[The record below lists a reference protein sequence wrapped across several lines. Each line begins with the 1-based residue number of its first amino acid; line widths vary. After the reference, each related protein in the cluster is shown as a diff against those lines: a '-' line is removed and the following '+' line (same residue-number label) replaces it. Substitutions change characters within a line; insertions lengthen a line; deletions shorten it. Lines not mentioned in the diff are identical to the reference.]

1 MFNQP
6 PLAIPYSVA
15 DEEIPDDEAETT
27 QGLID
32 TMRSISE
39 TTLKDGGH
47 AIRSV
52 HAKTHGILEAEVE
65 VLDGLHASLAQGL
78 FARPGRYRAIMR
90 FSTVPGDVL
99 DDSVS
104 TPRGLALKIV
114 GVEGDRLPGS
124 EGDTTQDFVM
134 TDGKAFGVP
143 TPKAFLA
150 NLKLLAATTDKI
162 EGVKKLQSALLQGV
176 QKAIIATTGEP
187 NSTVAQLGGVPENHI
202 LGSSFF
208 TGVPLLLGGYVA
220 KVGVFPVSTE
230 LAALKDKPL
239 KVSGVPNAL
248 RESMIDFFATE
259 GGEWELRVQLRSDA
273 HEMPIENAAKQ
284 WPEDTSPYIT
294 VARITAKP
302 QSAWSEARS
311 EAVDDHMM
319 FSPWHGLAAHRPLG
333 GVMRVRKAAYEA
345 GRRFRAEHNGK
356 TVAEPT
362 QVALPT

>member
-1 MFNQP
+1 MLNQP
-6 PLAIPYSVA
+6 PLAIPYSDA

-39 TTLKDGGH
+39 TTLKDERH

-52 HAKTHGILEAEVE
+52 HAKAHGILEAEVE
-65 VLDGLHASLAQGL
+65 VLDDLPASLAQGL
-78 FARPGRYRAIMR
+78 FAKSGRYSAIMR
-90 FSTVPGDVL
+90 FSTVPGDIL

-104 TPRGLALKIV
+104 TPRGLALKIL
-114 GVEGDRLPGS
+114 GVEGPRLPGS

-143 TPKAFLA
+143 TPKAFLT

-162 EGVKKLQSALLQGV
+162 EGVKKAASGLLQQV

-202 LGSSFF
+202 LGVSFY
-208 TGVPLLLGGYVA
+208 TGVPIRFGDYVA
-220 KVGVFPVSTE
+220 KLGVFPVSPE
-230 LAALKDKPL
+230 LTAFTDKPL
-239 KVSGVPNAL
+239 KINGVPNAL
-248 RESMIDFFATE
+248 RQSMIDFFASE
-259 GGEWELRVQLRSDA
+259 GGEWEIRAQLRSNAKD
-273 HEMPIENAAKQ
+273 MPIENAAQK
-284 WPEDTSPYIT
+284 WPEEESPYVT
-294 VARITAKP
+294 VGRITARP
-302 QSAWSEARS
+302 QTAWSEARS

-319 FSPWHGLAAHRPLG
+319 FSPWHGLEAHRPMG

-356 TVAEPT
+356 AVAEPT
-362 QVALPT
+362 AAALPA

>member
-1 MFNQP
+1 MLNQP
-6 PLAIPYSVA
+6 ALAIPYSVA
-15 DEEIPDDEAETT
+15 DEAIPDDEAETT

-52 HAKTHGILEAEVE
+52 HAKAHGILEAEVE
-65 VLDGLHASLAQGL
+65 VLDGLPASLAQGL
-78 FARPGRYRAIMR
+78 FAKPGRYRAIMR
-90 FSTVPGDVL
+90 FSTVPGDIL

-104 TPRGLALKIV
+104 TPRGLALKII
-114 GVEGDRLPGS
+114 GVEGVRLPGS

-150 NLKLLAATTDKI
+150 NLKLLAPTTDKI
-162 EGVKKLQSALLQGV
+162 EGVKKVQSALLQQV

-187 NSTVAQLGGVPENHI
+187 NSTVAQLGGVPETHI

-208 TGVPLLLGGYVA
+208 TGVALLWGEYVA
-220 KVGVFPVSTE
+220 KAGVFPVSPG
-230 LAALKDKPL
+230 LVALTDKPL
-239 KVSGVPNAL
+239 QVNGVPNAL
-248 RESMIDFFATE
+248 RESMIDFFGTE
-259 GGEWELRVQLRSDA
+259 GGEWELRAQLRSDA
-273 HEMPIENAAKQ
+273 HEMPIENAAKK
-284 WPEDTSPYIT
+284 WPEDSSPYVT

-302 QSAWSEARS
+302 QTAWSEARS

-345 GRRFRAEHNGK
+345 GRKFRAENNGK
-356 TVAEPT
+356 TVTEPT